1 MKIDFVSNN
10 FTGNLIVTV
19 FNLED
24 IFEVKK
30 ALEFIAKFLSK
41 TLDYDVDYEYREI
54 SVTVDDYYEYLS
66 LRRLVL
72 DHCSVAA

>member
-1 MKIDFVSNN
+1 MKIDYVSNN

-24 IFEVKK
+24 IFEVEK
-30 ALEFIAKFLSK
+30 ALEFIEKFLYK
-41 TLDYDVDYEYREI
+41 HIDYDVDYEYKEI
-54 SVTVDDYYEYLS
+54 NVTVDDYYEYLS
-66 LRRLVL
+66 IRRLIL